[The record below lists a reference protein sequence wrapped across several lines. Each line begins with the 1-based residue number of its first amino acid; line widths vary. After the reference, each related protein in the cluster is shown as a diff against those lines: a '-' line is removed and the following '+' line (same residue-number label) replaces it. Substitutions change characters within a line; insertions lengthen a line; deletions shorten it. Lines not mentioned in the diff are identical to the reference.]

1 MLLFGIDLF
10 SFRGW
15 MWLCKKLELN
25 ASYSLSA
32 LSCQSQQSS
41 GKVRNG
47 TFLKIIY
54 WSLCTRE
61 KSRKPAMSRKCKCT
75 GVSLHCIEDVC
86 CSSLRNHCWGEKG
99 ETGGATERKP
109 RKKKDSFPLEMF
121 LFESAESDRRACE
134 MKTEGLWMFVLW
146 FMVSLFSREI
156 KLKELRRRD
165 LAEVD
170 DHGGAAPWS
179 HCNKI

>member
-1 MLLFGIDLF
+1 MFVNLVINECCCLGLIC

-32 LSCQSQQSS
+32 LSR
-41 GKVRNG
+41 GPGRAVGEVRDG
-47 TFLKIIY
+47 AFLKIIY

-61 KSRKPAMSRKCKCT
+61 KSRKPAMSRKGKCT

-86 CSSLRNHCWGEKG
+86 CSSLRNHCWEKG

-109 RKKKDSFPLEMF
+109 RKKKKGFISFG
-121 LFESAESDRRACE
+121 
-134 MKTEGLWMFVLW
+134 KVVVW
-146 FMVSLFSREI
+146 
-156 KLKELRRRD
+156 
-165 LAEVD
+165 EVWPTSVRWKQKASGCSFFGSWCRCF
-170 DHGGAAPWS
+170 HGR
-179 HCNKI
+179 

>member
-1 MLLFGIDLF
+1 MINECCCLGLIC

-32 LSCQSQQSS
+32 LSR
-41 GKVRNG
+41 GPGRAVGEVRDG
-47 TFLKIIY
+47 AFLKIIY

-61 KSRKPAMSRKCKCT
+61 KSRKPAMSRKGKCT

-86 CSSLRNHCWGEKG
+86 CSSLRNHCWEKG

-109 RKKKDSFPLEMF
+109 RKKKRIYF
-121 LFESAESDRRACE
+121 LWKGCCLRSLTDERE

-146 FMVSLFSREI
+146 FVVSLFSREI

-170 DHGGAAPWS
+170 DHGDAAPWS
-179 HCNKI
+179 HFNKI